1 MLHPIIAHKVWSTFI
16 RGDYDTAVFQAFK
29 EVEVAVR
36 KAGNYSLEDYGVA
49 LMRKA
54 FNKSKGPLTD
64 LSLPITERDALS
76 HLFAGAIGSY
86 KNPQS
91 HRNVSI
97 NDPTEAVEM
106 IVLASHLLKIVD
118 TRSEKPASRK

>member
-1 MLHPIIAHKVWSTFI
+1 M
-16 RGDYDTAVFQAFK
+16 
-29 EVEVAVR
+29 EVGVR
-36 KAGNYSLEDYGVA
+36 NAGGFSLTDIGVA

-54 FNKSKGPLTD
+54 FNKSSGPLAD
-64 LSLPITERDALS
+64 HSLPEAEREALA

-97 NDPTEAVEM
+97 TDPTEAVEM
-106 IVLASHLLKIVD
+106 IVLASHLLRIVD
-118 TRSEKPASRK
+118 SRSVKS